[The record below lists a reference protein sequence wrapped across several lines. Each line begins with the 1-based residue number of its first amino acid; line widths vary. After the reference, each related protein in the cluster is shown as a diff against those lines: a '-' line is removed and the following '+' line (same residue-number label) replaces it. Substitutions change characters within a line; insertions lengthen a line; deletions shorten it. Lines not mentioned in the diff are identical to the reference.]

1 MAKGLREIKNR
12 IRSVKNTGQITRAM
26 QLVAS
31 SKMRR
36 AQDAATSGRPYAL
49 LLSRILGTALRGI
62 DASGGDFA
70 HPLIQ
75 ARTVRT
81 RGIVVI
87 STDKGLCGG
96 LNSNLFRFLNR
107 NVPAGTPAK
116 FFAVGKKAAQYAAR
130 TKRDLVADFSV
141 SDRVNFS
148 EVRPIGEF
156 LIREFLAGTIDTIE
170 LVLSRFKNTMV
181 QIPTLSQI
189 VPLIDLEARMKAQ
202 FEASGEKGS
211 FTLDEDD
218 REMNFEPDAKTILDG
233 LPALFFKQSLYQAI
247 LEAKASEQSARMVAM
262 KAATDNAKNLVD
274 SLSLEYNKAR
284 QAAITNEINELAASN
299 AGGGNA

>member
-1 MAKGLREIKNR
+1 MAKGLREIRNR
-12 IRSVKNTGQITRAM
+12 IRSVTNTGQITRAM

-36 AQDAATSGRPYAL
+36 AQDAATSGRPYAI
-49 LLSRILGTALRGI
+49 LLSRILATALRGL
-62 DASGGDFA
+62 DLSGDFS

-75 ARTVRT
+75 ERPVKT

-87 STDKGLCGG
+87 ATDKGLCGG
-96 LNSNLFRFLNR
+96 LNSNLFRFLTKQ
-107 NVPAGTPAK
+107 VPAGTAAK
-116 FFAVGKKAAQYAAR
+116 FFTVGKKATQFVAR
-130 TKRDLVADFSV
+130 SKRDLVADFSV

-156 LIREFLAGTIDTIE
+156 LIKEYLAGTIDTIE
-170 LVLSRFKNTMV
+170 IVLSQFKNTIV
-181 QIPTLSQI
+181 QVPTISTL
-189 VPLIDLEARMKAQ
+189 VPLVNLEERMQAQ
-202 FEASGEKGS
+202 FVVQGKKETFK
-211 FTLDEDD
+211 LLEDD
-218 REMNFEPDAKTILDG
+218 REMAFAPDAKTILEG
-233 LPALFFKQSLYQAI
+233 LPALFFKQSLHQAI

-262 KAATDNAKNLVD
+262 KAATDNAKNLVE

-299 AGGGNA
+299 AG

>member
-1 MAKGLREIKNR
+1 MAKGLREIRNR
-12 IRSVKNTGQITRAM
+12 IRSVTNTGQITRAM

-36 AQDAATSGRPYAL
+36 AQDAATSGRPYAM
-49 LLSRILGTALRGI
+49 LLSRILATALRGL
-62 DASGGDFA
+62 DLTGDFS
-70 HPLIQ
+70 HPLMQ
-75 ARTVRT
+75 ERPVKT

-87 STDKGLCGG
+87 ATDKGLCGG
-96 LNSNLFRFLNR
+96 LNSNLFRFLNK

-116 FFAVGKKAAQYAAR
+116 FFTVGKKATQFVAR
-130 TKRDLVADFSV
+130 SKRDLVADFSV

-156 LIREFLAGTIDTIE
+156 LIKEYLAGTIDTIE
-170 LVLSRFKNTMV
+170 IVLSQFKNTIV
-181 QIPTLSQI
+181 QVPTMATL
-189 VPLIDLEARMKAQ
+189 VPLGNLEERMQAQ
-202 FEASGEKGS
+202 FAAQGKKEEFK
-211 FTLDEDD
+211 LLEDD
-218 REMNFEPDAKTILDG
+218 REMSFAPDAGTILEG

-299 AGGGNA
+299 AG

>member
-1 MAKGLREIKNR
+1 MAKGLREIRNR
-12 IRSVKNTGQITRAM
+12 IRSVTNTGQITRAM

-36 AQDAATSGRPYAL
+36 AQDAATSGRPYAM
-49 LLSRILGTALRGI
+49 LLSRILATALRGL
-62 DASGGDFA
+62 DLSGDFS
-70 HPLIQ
+70 HPLMQ
-75 ARTVRT
+75 ERPVKT

-87 STDKGLCGG
+87 ATDKGLCGG
-96 LNSNLFRFLNR
+96 LNSNLFRFVNK

-116 FFAVGKKAAQYAAR
+116 FFTVGKKATQFVAR
-130 TKRDLVADFSV
+130 SKRDLVADFSV

-156 LIREFLAGTIDTIE
+156 LIKEYLAGTIDTIE
-170 LVLSRFKNTMV
+170 IVLSQFKNTIV
-181 QIPTLSQI
+181 QVPTMATL
-189 VPLIDLEARMKAQ
+189 VPLGNLEERMQAQ
-202 FEASGEKGS
+202 FAAQGKKEEFK
-211 FTLDEDD
+211 LLEDD
-218 REMNFEPDAKTILDG
+218 REMSFAPDAGTILEG

-299 AGGGNA
+299 AG

>member
-1 MAKGLREIKNR
+1 MAKGLREIRNR
-12 IRSVKNTGQITRAM
+12 IRSVTNTGQITRAM

-36 AQDAATSGRPYAL
+36 AQDAATSGRPYAV
-49 LLSRILGTALRGI
+49 LLSRILATALRGL
-62 DASGGDFA
+62 DLSGDFS
-70 HPLIQ
+70 HPLMQ
-75 ARTVRT
+75 ERPVKT

-87 STDKGLCGG
+87 ATDKGLCGG
-96 LNSNLFRFLNR
+96 LNSNLFRFLNK

-116 FFAVGKKAAQYAAR
+116 FFTVGKKATQFVAR
-130 TKRDLVADFSV
+130 SKRDLVADFTV

-156 LIREFLAGTIDTIE
+156 LIKEYLAGTIDTIE
-170 LVLSRFKNTMV
+170 IVLSQFKNTIV
-181 QIPTLSQI
+181 QVPTMATL
-189 VPLIDLEARMKAQ
+189 VPLGNLEERMQAQ
-202 FEASGEKGS
+202 FAAQGKKDEFK
-211 FTLDEDD
+211 LLEDD
-218 REMNFEPDAKTILDG
+218 REMSFAPDAGTILEG

-299 AGGGNA
+299 AG

>member
-1 MAKGLREIKNR
+1 MAKGLREIRNR
-12 IRSVKNTGQITRAM
+12 IRSVTNTGQITRAM

-36 AQDAATSGRPYAL
+36 AQDAATSGRPYAI
-49 LLSRILGTALRGI
+49 LLSRILATALRGL
-62 DASGGDFA
+62 DLSGDFS
-70 HPLIQ
+70 HPLMQ
-75 ARTVRT
+75 ERPVKT

-87 STDKGLCGG
+87 ATDKGLCGG
-96 LNSNLFRFLNR
+96 LNSNLFRFLNK

-116 FFAVGKKAAQYAAR
+116 FFTVGKKATQFVAR
-130 TKRDLVADFSV
+130 SKRELVADFSV

-156 LIREFLAGTIDTIE
+156 LIKEYLAGTIDTIE
-170 LVLSRFKNTMV
+170 IVLSQFKNTIV
-181 QIPTLSQI
+181 QVPTISTL
-189 VPLIDLEARMKAQ
+189 VPLVNLEERMQAQ
-202 FEASGEKGS
+202 FAVQGKKEVFK
-211 FTLDEDD
+211 LLEDD
-218 REMNFEPDAKTILDG
+218 REMSFAPDAKTILEG
-233 LPALFFKQSLYQAI
+233 LPALFFKQSLHQAI

-262 KAATDNAKNLVD
+262 KAATDNAKNLVE

-299 AGGGNA
+299 AG

>member
-1 MAKGLREIKNR
+1 MAKGLREIRNR
-12 IRSVKNTGQITRAM
+12 IRSVTNTGQITRAM

-36 AQDAATSGRPYAL
+36 AQDAATSGRPYAE
-49 LLSRILGTALRGI
+49 LLSRILGTALRGLE
-62 DASGGDFA
+62 ATGDFS

-75 ARTVRT
+75 ERPVKT

-87 STDKGLCGG
+87 ATDKGLCGG
-96 LNSNLFRFLNR
+96 LNSNLFRFLNK

-116 FFAVGKKAAQYAAR
+116 FFTVGKKATQFVAR
-130 TKRDLVADFSV
+130 SKRDLVADFSV

-156 LIREFLAGTIDTIE
+156 LIKEYLAGTIDTIE
-170 LVLSRFKNTMV
+170 IVLSQFKNTIAQVPM
-181 QIPTLSQI
+181 ISTL
-189 VPLIDLEARMKAQ
+189 VPLVNLEERMQAQ
-202 FEASGEKGS
+202 FAAQGEKEE
-211 FTLDEDD
+211 FKLAEDD
-218 REMNFEPDAKTILDG
+218 REMSFAPDAKTILDG
-233 LPALFFKQSLYQAI
+233 LPALFFKQSLHQAM

-262 KAATDNAKNLVD
+262 KAATDNAKTLVE

-284 QAAITNEINELAASN
+284 QSAITNEINELAASN
-299 AGGGNA
+299 AA

>member
-1 MAKGLREIKNR
+1 MAKGLREIRNR
-12 IRSVKNTGQITRAM
+12 IRSVTNTGQITRAM

-36 AQDAATSGRPYAL
+36 AQDAATSGRPYAI
-49 LLSRILGTALRGI
+49 LLSRILATALRGL
-62 DASGGDFA
+62 DLSGDFS
-70 HPLIQ
+70 HPLMQ
-75 ARTVRT
+75 ERPVKT

-87 STDKGLCGG
+87 ATDKGLCGV
-96 LNSNLFRFLNR
+96 LNYNLFRFLNK

-116 FFAVGKKAAQYAAR
+116 FFTVGKKATQFVAR
-130 TKRDLVADFSV
+130 SKREHVADFSV

-156 LIREFLAGTIDTIE
+156 LIKEYLAGTIDTIE
-170 LVLSRFKNTMV
+170 IVLSQFKNTIV
-181 QIPTLSQI
+181 QVPMISTL
-189 VPLIDLEARMKAQ
+189 VPLVNLEERMQAQ
-202 FEASGEKGS
+202 FAVQGKKES
-211 FTLDEDD
+211 FKLLED
-218 REMNFEPDAKTILDG
+218 AQTILEG
-233 LPALFFKQSLYQAI
+233 LPALFFKQSLHQAI

-262 KAATDNAKNLVD
+262 KAATDNAKNLVE

-299 AGGGNA
+299 AG

>member
-1 MAKGLREIKNR
+1 MAKGLREIRNR
-12 IRSVKNTGQITRAM
+12 IRSVTNTGQITRAM

-36 AQDAATSGRPYAL
+36 AQDAATSGRPYAEL
-49 LLSRILGTALRGI
+49 LARILATALRGF
-62 DASGGDFA
+62 DVAGDFV

-75 ARTVRT
+75 ERPVKT

-87 STDKGLCGG
+87 ATDKGLCGG
-96 LNSNLFRFLNR
+96 LNSNLFRFLNKA
-107 NVPAGTPAK
+107 VPAGTPAK
-116 FFAVGKKAAQYAAR
+116 FFAVGKKASQFIAR
-130 TKRDLVADFSV
+130 SKRELVADFSV

-156 LIREFLAGTIDTIE
+156 LIREYLAGTIDTIE
-170 LVLSRFKNTMV
+170 IVLSQFKNTIV
-181 QIPTLSQI
+181 QIPMISKLI
-189 VPLIDLEARMKAQ
+189 PLVDMEKRMQEQ
-202 FEASGEKGS
+202 FAAFGS
-211 FTLDEDD
+211 KKEFRLADDD
-218 REMNFEPDAKTILDG
+218 REMAFAPDAKTILEG
-233 LPALFFKQSLYQAI
+233 LPALFFKQSLHQAV

-262 KAATDNAKNLVD
+262 KAATDNAKNLVE

-299 AGGGNA
+299 A

>member
-1 MAKGLREIKNR
+1 MAKGLREIRNR
-12 IRSVKNTGQITRAM
+12 IRSVTNTGQITRAM

-36 AQDAATSGRPYAL
+36 AQDAATSGRPYAV
-49 LLSRILGTALRGI
+49 LLSRILATALRGL
-62 DASGGDFA
+62 DLSGDFS
-70 HPLIQ
+70 HPLMQ
-75 ARTVRT
+75 ERPVKT

-87 STDKGLCGG
+87 ATDKGLCGG
-96 LNSNLFRFLNR
+96 LNSNLFRFLNK

-116 FFAVGKKAAQYAAR
+116 FFTVGKKATQFVAR
-130 TKRDLVADFSV
+130 SKRDLVADFTV

-156 LIREFLAGTIDTIE
+156 LIKEYLAGKIDTIE
-170 LVLSRFKNTMV
+170 IVLSQFKNTIV
-181 QIPTLSQI
+181 QVPTMATL
-189 VPLIDLEARMKAQ
+189 VPLGNLEERMQAQ
-202 FEASGEKGS
+202 FAAQGKKEEFK
-211 FTLDEDD
+211 LLEDD
-218 REMNFEPDAKTILDG
+218 REMSFAPDAGTILEG

-299 AGGGNA
+299 AG

>member
-1 MAKGLREIKNR
+1 MAKGLREIRNR
-12 IRSVKNTGQITRAM
+12 IRSVTNTGQITRAM

-36 AQDAATSGRPYAL
+36 AQDAATSGRPYAV
-49 LLSRILGTALRGI
+49 LLSRILATALRGL
-62 DASGGDFA
+62 DLSGDFS
-70 HPLIQ
+70 HPLMQ
-75 ARTVRT
+75 ERPVKT

-87 STDKGLCGG
+87 ATDKGLCGG
-96 LNSNLFRFLNR
+96 LNSNLFRFLNK

-116 FFAVGKKAAQYAAR
+116 FFTVGKKATQFVAR
-130 TKRDLVADFSV
+130 SKRDLVADFTV

-156 LIREFLAGTIDTIE
+156 LIKEYLAGTIDTIE
-170 LVLSRFKNTMV
+170 IVLSQFKNTIV
-181 QIPTLSQI
+181 QVPTMATL
-189 VPLIDLEARMKAQ
+189 VPLGNLEERMQAQ
-202 FEASGEKGS
+202 FAAQGKKEEFK
-211 FTLDEDD
+211 LLEDD
-218 REMNFEPDAKTILDG
+218 REMSFAPDAGTILDG

-299 AGGGNA
+299 AG

>member
-1 MAKGLREIKNR
+1 MAKGLREIRNR
-12 IRSVKNTGQITRAM
+12 IRSVTNTGQITRAM

-36 AQDAATSGRPYAL
+36 AQDAATSGRPYAV
-49 LLSRILGTALRGI
+49 LLSRILATALRGL
-62 DASGGDFA
+62 DLSGDFS
-70 HPLIQ
+70 HPLMQ
-75 ARTVRT
+75 DRPVKT

-87 STDKGLCGG
+87 ATDKGLCGG
-96 LNSNLFRFLNR
+96 LNSNLFRFLNK

-116 FFAVGKKAAQYAAR
+116 FFTVGKKATQFVAR
-130 TKRDLVADFSV
+130 SKRDLVADFTV

-156 LIREFLAGTIDTIE
+156 LIKEYLAGTIDTIE
-170 LVLSRFKNTMV
+170 IVLSQFKNTIV
-181 QIPTLSQI
+181 QVPTMTPL
-189 VPLIDLEARMKAQ
+189 VPLGNLEERMQAQ
-202 FEASGEKGS
+202 FAAQGKKEEFK
-211 FTLDEDD
+211 LLEDD
-218 REMNFEPDAKTILDG
+218 REMSFAPDAGTILEG

-299 AGGGNA
+299 AG

>member
-1 MAKGLREIKNR
+1 MAKGLREIRNR
-12 IRSVKNTGQITRAM
+12 IRSVTNTGQITRAM

-36 AQDAATSGRPYAL
+36 AQDAATSGRPYAM
-49 LLSRILGTALRGI
+49 LLSRILATALRGL
-62 DASGGDFA
+62 DLSGDFS
-70 HPLIQ
+70 HPLMQ
-75 ARTVRT
+75 ERPVKT

-87 STDKGLCGG
+87 ATDKGLCGG
-96 LNSNLFRFLNR
+96 LNSNLFRFLNK

-116 FFAVGKKAAQYAAR
+116 FFTVGKKATQFVAR
-130 TKRDLVADFSV
+130 SKRDLVADFSV

-156 LIREFLAGTIDTIE
+156 LIKEYLAGTIDTSEI
-170 LVLSRFKNTMV
+170 VLSQFKNTIV
-181 QIPTLSQI
+181 QVPTMATL
-189 VPLIDLEARMKAQ
+189 VPLGNLEERMQAQ
-202 FEASGEKGS
+202 FAAQGKKEEFK
-211 FTLDEDD
+211 LLEDD
-218 REMNFEPDAKTILDG
+218 REMSFAPDAGTILEG

-299 AGGGNA
+299 AG

>member
-49 LLSRILGTALRGI
+49 LLSRILGTALRGL
-62 DASGGDFA
+62 DLSGADFE

-75 ARTVRT
+75 ARPVRR

-96 LNSNLFRFLNR
+96 LNSNLFRFLNKV
-107 NVPAGTPAK
+107 VPAGTPAK
-116 FFAVGKKAAQYAAR
+116 FFSVGKKATQFVAR
-130 TKRDLVADFSV
+130 TKRDLAADFSV

-156 LIREFLAGTIDTIE
+156 LIKEYLAGTIDTIE
-170 LVLSRFKNTMV
+170 LVLSHFKNTMV
-181 QIPTLSQI
+181 QVPVISEI
-189 VPLIDLEARMKAQ
+189 VPLVDLEARMQEQ
-202 FEASGEKGS
+202 FATAGDGGDFK
-211 FTLDEDD
+211 LIEDD
-218 REMNFEPDAKTILDG
+218 REMNFAPDAKTILSG
-233 LPALFFKQSLYQAI
+233 LPALFFKQSLHQAI

-262 KAATDNAKNLVD
+262 KAATDNAKNLVE

-299 AGGGNA
+299 AGGNA

>member
-1 MAKGLREIKNR
+1 MAKGLREIRNR
-12 IRSVKNTGQITRAM
+12 IRSVTNTGQITRAM

-36 AQDAATSGRPYAL
+36 AQDAATSGRPYAI
-49 LLSRILGTALRGI
+49 LLSRILATALRGL
-62 DASGGDFA
+62 DLSGDFS
-70 HPLIQ
+70 HPLMQ
-75 ARTVRT
+75 ERPVKT

-87 STDKGLCGG
+87 ATNKGLCGG
-96 LNSNLFRFLNR
+96 LNSNLFRFLNK

-116 FFAVGKKAAQYAAR
+116 FFTVGKKATQFVAR
-130 TKRDLVADFSV
+130 SKRELVADFSV

-156 LIREFLAGTIDTIE
+156 LIKEYLAGTIDTIE
-170 LVLSRFKNTMV
+170 IVLSQFKNTIV
-181 QIPTLSQI
+181 QVPTISTL
-189 VPLIDLEARMKAQ
+189 VPLVNLEERMQAQ
-202 FEASGEKGS
+202 FAVQGKKEAFK
-211 FTLDEDD
+211 LLEDD
-218 REMNFEPDAKTILDG
+218 REMSFAPDAKTILEG
-233 LPALFFKQSLYQAI
+233 LPALFFKQSLHQAI

-262 KAATDNAKNLVD
+262 KAATDNAKNLVE

-299 AGGGNA
+299 AG

>member
-1 MAKGLREIKNR
+1 MAKGLREIRNR
-12 IRSVKNTGQITRAM
+12 IRSVTNTGQITRAM

-36 AQDAATSGRPYAL
+36 AQDAATSGRPYAEL
-49 LLSRILGTALRGI
+49 LARILATALRGF
-62 DASGGDFA
+62 DVAGDFV

-75 ARTVRT
+75 ERPVKT

-87 STDKGLCGG
+87 ATDKGLCGG
-96 LNSNLFRFLNR
+96 LNSNLFRFLNKA
-107 NVPAGTPAK
+107 VPAGTPAK
-116 FFAVGKKAAQYAAR
+116 FFAVGKKASQFIAR
-130 TKRDLVADFSV
+130 SKRELVADFSV

-156 LIREFLAGTIDTIE
+156 LIREYLAGTIDTIE
-170 LVLSRFKNTMV
+170 IVLSQFKNTIV
-181 QIPTLSQI
+181 QIPMISKLI
-189 VPLIDLEARMKAQ
+189 PLVDMEKRMQEQ
-202 FEASGEKGS
+202 FAAFGS
-211 FTLDEDD
+211 KKEFRLADDD
-218 REMNFEPDAKTILDG
+218 REMAFAPDAKTILEG
-233 LPALFFKQSLYQAI
+233 LPALFFKQSLHQAV

-262 KAATDNAKNLVD
+262 KAATDNAKNLVE

-299 AGGGNA
+299 AG

>member
-1 MAKGLREIKNR
+1 MAKGLREIRNR
-12 IRSVKNTGQITRAM
+12 IRSVTNTGQITRAM

-36 AQDAATSGRPYAL
+36 AQDAAISGRPYAV
-49 LLSRILGTALRGI
+49 LLSRILATALRGL
-62 DASGGDFA
+62 DLSGDFS
-70 HPLIQ
+70 HPLMQ
-75 ARTVRT
+75 ERPVKT

-87 STDKGLCGG
+87 ATDKGLCGG
-96 LNSNLFRFLNR
+96 LNSNLFRFLNK

-116 FFAVGKKAAQYAAR
+116 FFTVGKKATQFVAR
-130 TKRDLVADFSV
+130 SKRDLVADFTV

-156 LIREFLAGTIDTIE
+156 LIKEYLAGTIDTIE
-170 LVLSRFKNTMV
+170 IVLSQFKNTIV
-181 QIPTLSQI
+181 QVPTMATL
-189 VPLIDLEARMKAQ
+189 VPLGNLEERMQAQ
-202 FEASGEKGS
+202 FAAQGKKDEFK
-211 FTLDEDD
+211 LLEDD
-218 REMNFEPDAKTILDG
+218 REMSFAPDAGTILEG

-299 AGGGNA
+299 AG

>member
-1 MAKGLREIKNR
+1 MAKGLREIRNR
-12 IRSVKNTGQITRAM
+12 IRSVTNTGQITRAM

-36 AQDAATSGRPYAL
+36 AQDAATSGRPYAE
-49 LLSRILGTALRGI
+49 LLSRILGTALRGLE
-62 DASGGDFA
+62 ATGDFS

-75 ARTVRT
+75 ERPVKT

-87 STDKGLCGG
+87 ATDKGLCGG
-96 LNSNLFRFLNR
+96 LNSNLFRFLNK

-116 FFAVGKKAAQYAAR
+116 FFTVGKKATQFVAR
-130 TKRDLVADFSV
+130 SKRDLVADFSV

-156 LIREFLAGTIDTIE
+156 LIKEYLAGTIDTIE
-170 LVLSRFKNTMV
+170 IVLSQFKNTIAQVPM
-181 QIPTLSQI
+181 ISTL
-189 VPLIDLEARMKAQ
+189 VPLVNLEERMQAQ
-202 FEASGEKGS
+202 FAAQGEKEE
-211 FTLDEDD
+211 FKLVEDD
-218 REMNFEPDAKTILDG
+218 REMSFAPDAKTILDG
-233 LPALFFKQSLYQAI
+233 LPALFFKQSLHQAM

-262 KAATDNAKNLVD
+262 KAATDNAKTLVE

-284 QAAITNEINELAASN
+284 QSAITNEINELAASN
-299 AGGGNA
+299 AG

>member
-1 MAKGLREIKNR
+1 MAKGLREIRNR
-12 IRSVKNTGQITRAM
+12 IRSVTNTGQITRAM

-36 AQDAATSGRPYAL
+36 AQDAATSGRPYAI
-49 LLSRILGTALRGI
+49 LLSRILATALRGL
-62 DASGGDFA
+62 DLSGDFS
-70 HPLIQ
+70 HPLMQ
-75 ARTVRT
+75 ERPVKT

-87 STDKGLCGG
+87 ATDKGLCGG
-96 LNSNLFRFLNR
+96 LNSNLFRFLNK

-116 FFAVGKKAAQYAAR
+116 FFTVGKKATQFVAR
-130 TKRDLVADFSV
+130 SKRELVADFSV

-156 LIREFLAGTIDTIE
+156 LIKEYLAGTIDTIE
-170 LVLSRFKNTMV
+170 IVLSQFKNTIV
-181 QIPTLSQI
+181 QVPMISTL
-189 VPLIDLEARMKAQ
+189 VPLVNLEERMQAQ
-202 FEASGEKGS
+202 FAVQGKKEAFK
-211 FTLDEDD
+211 LLEDD
-218 REMNFEPDAKTILDG
+218 REMSFAPDAKTILEG
-233 LPALFFKQSLYQAI
+233 LPALFFKQSLHQAI

-262 KAATDNAKNLVD
+262 KAATDNAKNLVE

-299 AGGGNA
+299 AG

>member
-1 MAKGLREIKNR
+1 MAKGLREIRNR
-12 IRSVKNTGQITRAM
+12 IRSVTNTGQITRAM

-36 AQDAATSGRPYAL
+36 AQDAATSGRPYAV
-49 LLSRILGTALRGI
+49 LLSRILATALRGL
-62 DASGGDFA
+62 DLSGDFS
-70 HPLIQ
+70 HPLMQ
-75 ARTVRT
+75 ERPVKT

-87 STDKGLCGG
+87 ATDKGLCGG
-96 LNSNLFRFLNR
+96 LNSNLFRFLNK

-116 FFAVGKKAAQYAAR
+116 FFTVGKKATQFVAR
-130 TKRDLVADFSV
+130 SKRDLVADFSV

-156 LIREFLAGTIDTIE
+156 LIKEYLAGTIDTIE
-170 LVLSRFKNTMV
+170 IVLSQFKNTIV
-181 QIPTLSQI
+181 QVPTMATL
-189 VPLIDLEARMKAQ
+189 VPLGNLEERMQAQ
-202 FEASGEKGS
+202 FAAQGKKEEFK
-211 FTLDEDD
+211 LLEDD
-218 REMNFEPDAKTILDG
+218 REMSFAPDARTILEG

-299 AGGGNA
+299 AG

>member
-1 MAKGLREIKNR
+1 MAKGLREIRNR
-12 IRSVKNTGQITRAM
+12 IRSVTNTGQITRAM

-36 AQDAATSGRPYAL
+36 AQDAATSGRPYAM
-49 LLSRILGTALRGI
+49 LLSRILATALRGL
-62 DASGGDFA
+62 DLSGDFS
-70 HPLIQ
+70 HPLMQ
-75 ARTVRT
+75 ERPVKT

-87 STDKGLCGG
+87 ATDKGLCGG
-96 LNSNLFRFLNR
+96 LNSNLFRFLNK

-116 FFAVGKKAAQYAAR
+116 FFTVGKKATQFVAR
-130 TKRDLVADFSV
+130 SKRDLVADFSV

-156 LIREFLAGTIDTIE
+156 LIKEYLAGTIDTIE
-170 LVLSRFKNTMV
+170 IVLSQFKNTIV
-181 QIPTLSQI
+181 QVPTMATL
-189 VPLIDLEARMKAQ
+189 VPLGNLEERMQAQ
-202 FEASGEKGS
+202 FAAQGKKEEFK
-211 FTLDEDD
+211 LLEDD
-218 REMNFEPDAKTILDG
+218 REMSFAPDAGTILEG

-299 AGGGNA
+299 AG

>member
-1 MAKGLREIKNR
+1 MAKGLREIRNR
-12 IRSVKNTGQITRAM
+12 IRSVTNTGQITRAM

-36 AQDAATSGRPYAL
+36 AQDAATSGRPYAV
-49 LLSRILGTALRGI
+49 LLSRILATALRGL
-62 DASGGDFA
+62 DLSGDFS
-70 HPLIQ
+70 HPLMQ
-75 ARTVRT
+75 ERPVKT

-87 STDKGLCGG
+87 ATDKGLCGG
-96 LNSNLFRFLNR
+96 LNSNLFRFLNK
-107 NVPAGTPAK
+107 NVPTGTPAK
-116 FFAVGKKAAQYAAR
+116 FFTVGKKATQFVAR
-130 TKRDLVADFSV
+130 SKRDLVADFSV

-156 LIREFLAGTIDTIE
+156 LIKEYLAGTIDTIE
-170 LVLSRFKNTMV
+170 IVLSQFKNTIV
-181 QIPTLSQI
+181 QVPTMATL
-189 VPLIDLEARMKAQ
+189 VPLGNLEERMQAQ
-202 FEASGEKGS
+202 FAAQGKKEEFK
-211 FTLDEDD
+211 LLEDD
-218 REMNFEPDAKTILDG
+218 REMSFAPDAGTILDG

-299 AGGGNA
+299 AG

>member
-1 MAKGLREIKNR
+1 MAKGLREIRNR
-12 IRSVKNTGQITRAM
+12 IRSVTNTGQITRAM

-36 AQDAATSGRPYAL
+36 AQDAATSGRPYAV
-49 LLSRILGTALRGI
+49 LLSRILATALRGL
-62 DASGGDFA
+62 DLSGDFS
-70 HPLIQ
+70 HPLMQ
-75 ARTVRT
+75 ERPVKT

-87 STDKGLCGG
+87 ATDKGLCGG
-96 LNSNLFRFLNR
+96 LNSNLFRFLNK

-116 FFAVGKKAAQYAAR
+116 FFTVGKKATQFVAR
-130 TKRDLVADFSV
+130 SKRDLVADFTV

-156 LIREFLAGTIDTIE
+156 LIKEYLAGTIDTIE
-170 LVLSRFKNTMV
+170 IVLSQFKNTIV
-181 QIPTLSQI
+181 QVPTMATL
-189 VPLIDLEARMKAQ
+189 VPLGNLEERMQAQ
-202 FEASGEKGS
+202 FAAQGKKDEFK
-211 FTLDEDD
+211 LLEDD
-218 REMNFEPDAKTILDG
+218 REMSFAPDAGTILEG
-233 LPALFFKQSLYQAI
+233 LPALFFKQSLYQAV

-299 AGGGNA
+299 AG

>member
-1 MAKGLREIKNR
+1 MAKGLREIRNR
-12 IRSVKNTGQITRAM
+12 IRSVTNTGQITRAM

-36 AQDAATSGRPYAL
+36 AQDAAMAGRPYSVL
-49 LLSRILGTALRGI
+49 LLRILATALRGL
-62 DASGGDFA
+62 DLTGDFS
-70 HPLIQ
+70 HPLMQ
-75 ARTVRT
+75 ERPVKT

-96 LNSNLFRFLNR
+96 LNSNLFRFLNK

-116 FFAVGKKAAQYAAR
+116 FFTIGKKATQFVAR
-130 TKRDLVADFSV
+130 SKRDLVADFSV
-141 SDRVNFS
+141 SDHVNFA

-156 LIREFLAGTIDTIE
+156 LLKEYLAGTIDSIE
-170 LVLSRFKNTMV
+170 LVLSQFKNTIV
-181 QIPTLSQI
+181 QTPMISTL
-189 VPLIDLEARMKAQ
+189 VPLGNLENRMREQFAAQ
-202 FEASGEKGS
+202 GKKEEFK
-211 FTLDEDD
+211 LIEDD
-218 REMNFEPDAKTILDG
+218 REMNFAPDAKTILEG
-233 LPALFFKQSLYQAI
+233 LPALFFKQMLHQAI

-299 AGGGNA
+299 AG

>member
-1 MAKGLREIKNR
+1 MAKGLREIRNR
-12 IRSVKNTGQITRAM
+12 IRSVTNTGQITRAM
-26 QLVAS
+26 PLVAS

-36 AQDAATSGRPYAL
+36 AQDAATSGRPYAV
-49 LLSRILGTALRGI
+49 LLSRILATALRGL
-62 DASGGDFA
+62 DLSGDFS
-70 HPLIQ
+70 HPLMQ
-75 ARTVRT
+75 ERPVKT

-87 STDKGLCGG
+87 ATDKGLCGG
-96 LNSNLFRFLNR
+96 LNSNLFRFLNK

-116 FFAVGKKAAQYAAR
+116 FFSVGKKATQFVAR
-130 TKRDLVADFSV
+130 SKRDLVADFTV

-156 LIREFLAGTIDTIE
+156 LIKEYLAGTIDTIE
-170 LVLSRFKNTMV
+170 IVLSQFKNTIV
-181 QIPTLSQI
+181 QVPTMATL
-189 VPLIDLEARMKAQ
+189 VPLGNLEERMQAQ
-202 FEASGEKGS
+202 FAAQGKKDEFK
-211 FTLDEDD
+211 LLEDD
-218 REMNFEPDAKTILDG
+218 REMSFAPDAGTILEG

-299 AGGGNA
+299 AG

>member
-1 MAKGLREIKNR
+1 MAKGLREIRNR
-12 IRSVKNTGQITRAM
+12 IRSVTNTGQITRAM

-36 AQDAATSGRPYAL
+36 AQDAATSGRPYAV
-49 LLSRILGTALRGI
+49 LLSRILATALRGL
-62 DASGGDFA
+62 DLSGDFS
-70 HPLIQ
+70 HPLMQ
-75 ARTVRT
+75 ERPVKT

-87 STDKGLCGG
+87 ATDKGLCGG
-96 LNSNLFRFLNR
+96 LNSNLFRFLNK
-107 NVPAGTPAK
+107 NIPAGTPAK
-116 FFAVGKKAAQYAAR
+116 FFTVGKKATQFVAR
-130 TKRDLVADFSV
+130 SKRDLVADFTV

-156 LIREFLAGTIDTIE
+156 LIKEYLAGTIDTIE
-170 LVLSRFKNTMV
+170 IVLSQFKNTIV
-181 QIPTLSQI
+181 QVPTMATL
-189 VPLIDLEARMKAQ
+189 VPLGNLEERMQAQ
-202 FEASGEKGS
+202 FAAQGKKEEFK
-211 FTLDEDD
+211 LLEDD
-218 REMNFEPDAKTILDG
+218 REMSFAPDAGTILEG

-299 AGGGNA
+299 AG

>member
-1 MAKGLREIKNR
+1 MAKGLREIRNR
-12 IRSVKNTGQITRAM
+12 IRSVTNTGQITRAM

-36 AQDAATSGRPYAL
+36 AQDAATSGRPYAE
-49 LLSRILGTALRGI
+49 LLSRILGTALRGL
-62 DASGGDFA
+62 DLSGDFS

-75 ARTVRT
+75 ERPVKT

-87 STDKGLCGG
+87 ATDKGLCGG
-96 LNSNLFRFLNR
+96 LNSNLFRFLNK

-116 FFAVGKKAAQYAAR
+116 FFTVGKKATQFVAR
-130 TKRDLVADFSV
+130 SKRDLVADFSV

-156 LIREFLAGTIDTIE
+156 LIKEYLAGTIDTIE
-170 LVLSRFKNTMV
+170 IVLSQFKNTIAQVPM
-181 QIPTLSQI
+181 ISTL
-189 VPLIDLEARMKAQ
+189 VPLVNLEERMQAQ
-202 FEASGEKGS
+202 FAAQGEKEE
-211 FTLDEDD
+211 FKLVEDD
-218 REMNFEPDAKTILDG
+218 REMSFAPDAKTILDG
-233 LPALFFKQSLYQAI
+233 LPALFFKQSLHQAM

-262 KAATDNAKNLVD
+262 KAATDNAKTLVE

-284 QAAITNEINELAASN
+284 QSAITNEINELAASN
-299 AGGGNA
+299 AG

>member
-1 MAKGLREIKNR
+1 MAKGLREIRNR
-12 IRSVKNTGQITRAM
+12 IRSVTNTGQITRAM

-36 AQDAATSGRPYAL
+36 AQDAATSGRPYAV
-49 LLSRILGTALRGI
+49 LLSRILATALRGL
-62 DASGGDFA
+62 DLSGDFS
-70 HPLIQ
+70 HPLMQ
-75 ARTVRT
+75 ERPVKT

-87 STDKGLCGG
+87 ATDKGLCGG
-96 LNSNLFRFLNR
+96 LNSNLFRFLNK

-116 FFAVGKKAAQYAAR
+116 FFTVGKKATQFVAR
-130 TKRDLVADFSV
+130 SKRDLVADFTV

-156 LIREFLAGTIDTIE
+156 LIKEYLAGTIDTIE
-170 LVLSRFKNTMV
+170 IVLSQFKNTIV
-181 QIPTLSQI
+181 QVPTMATL
-189 VPLIDLEARMKAQ
+189 VPLGNLEERMQAQ
-202 FEASGEKGS
+202 FAVQGKKEEFK
-211 FTLDEDD
+211 LLEDD
-218 REMNFEPDAKTILDG
+218 REMSFAPDAGTILEG

-299 AGGGNA
+299 AG

>member
-1 MAKGLREIKNR
+1 MAKGLREIRNR
-12 IRSVKNTGQITRAM
+12 IRSVTNTGQITRAM

-36 AQDAATSGRPYAL
+36 AQDAATSGRPYAI
-49 LLSRILGTALRGI
+49 LLSRILATALRGL
-62 DASGGDFA
+62 DLSGDFS
-70 HPLIQ
+70 HPLMQ
-75 ARTVRT
+75 ERPVKT

-87 STDKGLCGG
+87 ATDKGLCGG
-96 LNSNLFRFLNR
+96 LNSNLFRFLNK

-116 FFAVGKKAAQYAAR
+116 FFTVGKKATQFVAR
-130 TKRDLVADFSV
+130 SKRELVADFSV

-156 LIREFLAGTIDTIE
+156 LIKEYLAGAIDTIE
-170 LVLSRFKNTMV
+170 IVLSQFKNTIV
-181 QIPTLSQI
+181 QVPMISTL
-189 VPLIDLEARMKAQ
+189 VPLVDLEERMQTQ
-202 FEASGEKGS
+202 FAVQGKKETFK
-211 FTLDEDD
+211 LLEDD
-218 REMNFEPDAKTILDG
+218 REMAFAPDAQTILEG
-233 LPALFFKQSLYQAI
+233 LPALFFKQSLHQAI

-262 KAATDNAKNLVD
+262 KAATDNAKNLVE

-299 AGGGNA
+299 AG